1 MWTEWRGGYDPVTG
15 RDFFSALRRGLCEN
29 KAAMMSLQ
37 VLFAKKEIFFDL
49 LEASAQEAQ
58 TSVQALIRII
68 QEPGKVPLEEF
79 AQSRRKDK
87 RITKEITEELA
98 KTFVTPFDR
107 EDIEALSNVLYKI
120 PKTVEKF
127 AQRLII
133 GGPLTAGMD
142 FKRHIAMLEQATE
155 TVVSMV
161 KDLRQ
166 HAKMERIGEKNAT
179 LQRLEGEAD
188 DLMLELLCE
197 LYGGK
202 YPPLQALLLKDLY
215 ELLEKIIDR
224 CRDAGNVISHVALKH
239 S

>member
-1 MWTEWRGGYDPVTG
+1 M
-15 RDFFSALRRGLCEN
+15 
-29 KAAMMSLQ
+29 
-37 VLFAKKEIFFDL
+37 LFAKKDIFFEL
-49 LEASAQEAQ
+49 LEASAAEAQ

-68 QEPGKVPLEEF
+68 QQPGQVSLDVF

-87 RITKEITEELA
+87 QITKQISDELA
-98 KTFVTPFDR
+98 RTFVTPFDR

-127 AQRLII
+127 AERVII
-133 GGPLTAGMD
+133 GGTRVAGMD
-142 FKRHIAMLEQATE
+142 FQRHIAMLQQTTE

-166 HAKMERIGEKNAT
+166 HAHLERISEKNAT
-179 LQRLEGEAD
+179 LQRIEGEAD
-188 DLMLELLCE
+188 ELMLQLLRD

-202 YPPLQALLLKDLY
+202 YEPIQAMLMKDLY